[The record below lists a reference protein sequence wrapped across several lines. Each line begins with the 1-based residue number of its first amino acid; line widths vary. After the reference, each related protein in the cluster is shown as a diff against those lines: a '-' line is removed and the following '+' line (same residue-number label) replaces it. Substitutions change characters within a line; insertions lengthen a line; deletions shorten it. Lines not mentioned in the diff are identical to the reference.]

1 MNKLIKRGF
10 SAYKIFLKNKLA
22 AAFMMFIPGVMM
34 FIGALNGRGNDTV
47 GMPLGITAAGAVFTF
62 WACYQAGRIKSDLDR
77 AEDRGEQ
84 RVQRKLLIFQILEGL
99 LYLAVM
105 VAGIL
110 LLINQGFVDKVLNL
124 MAGGFTTLNG
134 ITGAIKVFKRRDE
147 KDYRWYFELVLTLL
161 ELVVGPYYFFASDS
175 ISSGW
180 FMTMAILTMVAGAV
194 EVISA
199 LTPESLKSAMRDSKE
214 IVRIMKDEPDEGDE
228 E

>member
-34 FIGALNGRGNDTV
+34 FIGASNGRGNDTV

-147 KDYRWYFELVLTLL
+147 KDYRWYFKLVLTLL

>member
-147 KDYRWYFELVLTLL
+147 KDYRWYFKLVLTLL

-214 IVRIMKDEPDEGDE
+214 IVRIMKDEPDEEDE